1 MREYVSD
8 YIGMPL
14 LTRGGER
21 IGYVKNV
28 QTDKNLTRVRNL
40 ECCDEEEE
48 EFILPLS
55 AIASFGEG
63 ATVVKSPAAKGCKN
77 CLPAP
82 IGREAYSTEG
92 APLGHVRD
100 FGREGALLRTLV
112 LSDGREIDVA
122 RIAGVTDTVLVDLSE
137 DFVPKP
143 VARAKRKEK
152 SPCQDAE
159 HACRANADCRA
170 DSPAGQSAGGQSAS
184 ADGAEE
190 VLTVRAAFSPSRDAE
205 SEIAADAAETDTESK
220 APARK
225 AAGRGLLTGKILPQD
240 LHDARGNVLAREG
253 TVVNA
258 DVIRTAMRHDK
269 LFELT
274 LLCCCAS
281 PFGIWR

>member
-63 ATVVKSPAAKGCKN
+63 ATVVKSPTANGCKN

-100 FGREGALLRTLV
+100 FGREGVLLRTLV
-112 LSDGREIDVA
+112 LSDGREIDTA

-143 VARAKRKEK
+143 VARAKRKKK
-152 SPCQDAE
+152 SPGQEAD
-159 HACRANADCRA
+159 HACRANADCKA
-170 DSPAGQSAGGQSAS
+170 DSPAERSAGGQSAS

-240 LHDARGNVLAREG
+240 LPDARGNVLARAG

-274 LLCCCAS
+274 LLCCASS